1 MIYSDLEEARAIP
14 LSARF
19 QRYPDGLLTRRPI
32 QQLASPAQ
40 QSVIDD
46 AARLRMS
53 PIVEVSRAEIPPNIS
68 QHNPHWLSTIKE
80 GEFYRLLKELCT
92 RWDSMKA
99 EQIDAMLR
107 ATYEFA
113 RHKPNVSV
121 AELRRAATSALKAK
135 TMPIGLDGGTSDVWI
150 NRMLGMEKVHKYRFV
165 RLHFTDPDYQL
176 PNRLTDQ
183 FGLEL

>member
-1 MIYSDLEEARAIP
+1 
-14 LSARF
+14 
-19 QRYPDGLLTRRPI
+19 
-32 QQLASPAQ
+32 
-40 QSVIDD
+40 
-46 AARLRMS
+46 
-53 PIVEVSRAEIPPNIS
+53 
-68 QHNPHWLSTIKE
+68 
-80 GEFYRLLKELCT
+80 
-92 RWDSMKA
+92 MKA

>member
-32 QQLASPAQ
+32 QQLAARVQ
-40 QSVIDD
+40 QSMIDD